1 MNTIYIDTSDGTQR
15 ICIVENG
22 RLVEYF
28 KDDSQSRGILGN
40 VYRGRVDNVLQGMEA
55 AFIDIGI
62 GRNAYLHVKDALEK
76 EHMREKDKPSID
88 DIISRG
94 EDIIVQVV
102 KEPLG
107 NKGPKVT
114 RHISIPGRY
123 MVITPYSSRVNISN
137 KIRDIDENIRLK
149 ALGKTIM
156 KDGMGMIFRT
166 VSENAD
172 TELLIDEYRELCQL
186 YEKIEQERNYLPTPK
201 LIYREIDLISQI
213 IRDYFKYPN
222 TEIVLN
228 DKNVRNEL
236 LSNKDL
242 SKYDMEE
249 KITYDPEFSMDYNMN
264 IQIDMKEALA
274 RRVQLKSGGFIVI
287 DETEALTA
295 IDVNTGKY
303 VGTFTLEDTVLRTNI
318 EASTEI
324 ARQLRLRDIGGIIII
339 DFIDMKNRFD
349 MDIVVDKLVTA
360 FKGDRNKPI
369 VVDVT
374 KLGLVEVVRK
384 KNRPTLDNKVSITC
398 PTCGGK
404 GKIRKNEA

>member
-40 VYRGRVDNVLQGMEA
+40 VYRGRVDNVLQGIEA

>member
-236 LSNKDL
+236 LCNKDL

>member
-137 KIRDIDENIRLK
+137 KIRDIDENLRLK